1 MTSEKSFENKVK
13 TFLGEQG
20 CWFVKYWGGGAFTK
34 AGIPDLLIC
43 CNGYFIGA
51 ELKAEHGRPSA
62 LQIWNINE
70 INKSG
75 GFGMIL
81 YPDDFERFKD
91 FIRALNGGISYE
103 VAKEK
108 FTWQIS

>member
-20 CWFVKYWGGGAFTK
+20 CWFVKTWSNGIQRQ
-34 AGIPDLLIC
+34 GIPDLLIC

-62 LQIWNINE
+62 LQIWNVNE

-81 YPDDFERFKD
+81 YPDDFEKFKD

-108 FTWQIS
+108 FKWQIS

>member
-1 MTSEKSFENKVK
+1 MTSEKNFENKVK

-51 ELKAEHGRPSA
+51 ELKAENGRPSA
-62 LQIWNINE
+62 LQIWNVNE

-81 YPDDFERFKD
+81 YPDDFEKFKD
-91 FIRALNGGISYE
+91 FIRALNGGLSYE

-108 FTWQIS
+108 FKWRT